1 MPAIITHDSFGR
13 DVYDRLFSLIGG
25 SRDEAE
31 AFLLGNQGPDPL
43 FYAVLSPRLR
53 AHNRLGSTMHDK
65 RPNELLAAFKSSL
78 SVLDSV
84 ERPIGRAYALGFLC
98 HYVLDS
104 TAHPFVFFNEYE
116 ACDAGEPGL
125 TRADGSEVHAV
136 IESELDELV
145 LFKKRETTVAAFNPA
160 EEILKASDLV
170 LRVVSKMY
178 VYVAVTVYGEAIPAD
193 LFATAV
199 KDFRIAQQAFHSPRG
214 LKRAAIGR
222 IERLA
227 RPHSFFRAMSH
238 RPVKLTE
245 SVFDNHEHRTWE
257 DPFTGKARTEGFWDL
272 YDEALRKAPP
282 SISAFD
288 QEGFD
293 VEAARRIT
301 GDLNFSGQ
309 PVVARLVSVEDSE
322 ADDIPENA

>member
-1 MPAIITHDSFGR
+1 MPAIITHDFFGR

-43 FYAVLSPRLR
+43 FYSVLSPRLR

-65 RPNELLAAFKSSL
+65 RPSELLAAFKDAL
-78 SVLDSV
+78 AILNGA
-84 ERPIGRAYALGFLC
+84 ELPAGRAYALGFLC
-98 HYVLDS
+98 HYTLDS
-104 TAHPFVFFNEYE
+104 TAHPFVYFNEYQ

-125 TRADGSEVHAV
+125 SRKDGSEVHAV

-145 LFKKRETTVAAFNPA
+145 LYEKRAATVAEFDPA
-160 EEILKASDLV
+160 QEILKASDFV
-170 LRVVSKMY
+170 LHVISKMY
-178 VYVAVTVYGEAIPAD
+178 AYVAITVYGQIVPPD

-199 KDFRIAQQAFHSPRG
+199 RDFRIAQRAFYSPRG
-214 LKRAAIGR
+214 VKRAVIGR

-227 RPHSFFRAMSH
+227 RPHSFLRAMSH
-238 RPVKLTE
+238 RPVELTE
-245 SVFDNHEHRTWE
+245 SIFDNRGRAPWE
-257 DPFTGKARTEGFWDL
+257 NPFTGAVRTAGFWDL
-272 YDEALRKAPP
+272 YDEALEKACEN
-282 SISAFD
+282 IVAFD

-301 GDLNFSGQ
+301 GDLNFSGE
-309 PVVARLVSVEDSE
+309 PVVALLVSVEDGE
-322 ADDIPENA
+322 AGEPPADA

>member
-1 MPAIITHDSFGR
+1 MPAIITHDFFGR
-13 DVYDRLFSLIGG
+13 DVYDRLFNLIGG

-43 FYAVLSPRLR
+43 FYSVLSPRLR
-53 AHNRLGSTMHDK
+53 AHNRLGSIMHDK
-65 RPNELLAAFKSSL
+65 RPNELLAAFKRSL

-104 TAHPFVFFNEYE
+104 TAHPFVFANEYE

-125 TRADGSEVHAV
+125 SRADGSEVHAV

-145 LFKKRETTVAAFNPA
+145 LFRKRETTVADFNPA
-160 EEILKASDLV
+160 QEILKASDLV

-178 VYVAVTVYGEAIPAD
+178 VYVAVTVYGEAVPAD
-193 LFATAV
+193 LFETAV
-199 KDFRIAQQAFHSPRG
+199 RDFRIAQQAFHSPRG
-214 LKRAAIGR
+214 VKRAAIGR
-222 IERLA
+222 VERLV

-238 RPVKLTE
+238 RPVELTE
-245 SVFDNHEHRTWE
+245 SIFDNREHRAWE
-257 DPFTGKARTEGFWDL
+257 DPFTGKVRTEGFWDL
-272 YDEALRKAPP
+272 YDEALEQAPA
-282 SISAFD
+282 SIAAFD
-288 QEGFD
+288 REGFD
-293 VEAARRIT
+293 VEAARGIT

-309 PVVARLVSVEDSE
+309 PVVALLVSVEDGE
-322 ADDIPENA
+322 AGNPPANA